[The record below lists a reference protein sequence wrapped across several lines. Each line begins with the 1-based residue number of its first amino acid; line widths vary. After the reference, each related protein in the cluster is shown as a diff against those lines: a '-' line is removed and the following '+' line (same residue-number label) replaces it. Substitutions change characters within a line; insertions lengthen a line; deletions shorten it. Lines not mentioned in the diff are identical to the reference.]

1 MVDDRPD
8 NLLLLSSLLTQEGYQ
23 VRRSLDGEN
32 ALAMVK
38 ADPPDLILL
47 DIMMPGLN
55 GYEVC
60 DRLKASELTRDIPV
74 IFLSALGEAFNKV
87 KAFALGAADY
97 ISKPFQLDEV
107 LVRVEHQLKIRH
119 LTDSLKEQ
127 NAQLER
133 ALAERDRAEA
143 ARLGLEEKFYK
154 VFRGSPNAIA
164 ITTLSEGRL
173 LEVNDSFCRLMGLN
187 RTEAIGKTSRELNL
201 WVNPQDRAQFQQLLD
216 RSTSLGELEF
226 DFRTKTGQIITGLI
240 SAEGHNIDGQ
250 QCVISII
257 KDITERKHIETSL
270 QKQETALRA
279 ICEVAAE
286 SHLGLGT
293 RLQKLLAIGLE
304 RFSMETG
311 IIGRI
316 QGATWEVIATR
327 NNNHQP
333 PTPSQIQSGDIID
346 WTELESALF
355 SETTPIYL
363 QTETPGRWR
372 ATPED
377 SSPIWEVEACVGIP
391 GMFSGVIPRA
401 GFMILKPPQN
411 QNRANT
417 PTKATAA
424 SQRQLLQLIAQW
436 VASEIECEESRIA
449 LERQIQREQLL
460 GQITKEIRSSLDPD
474 RILGTAATQIGKTL
488 NLSRCI
494 IYRYIPGEIPRLP
507 VVAEY
512 RQPEWRSM
520 LDAEIPVVGNPHVE
534 QLLAGDGVVVVK
546 DSPTNPESPTAVPIC
561 SEFNIISMLAART
574 SYQGQPNGAICAH
587 HCHSENRPRHWTP
600 DEIQLLAA
608 VADQIGIALA
618 QAHLWEQEKQ
628 QRAELATKNAALNKA
643 KQEAEAAN
651 RAKSEF
657 LAMMSHELRTPLN
670 GILGYAQ
677 ILLKDDTLTPK
688 QLESIQII
696 RECGSHLLDLI
707 NDILDLAKIEA
718 GKMELHQ
725 HSFHLPQFLKSI
737 AEMVAIRARDKSI
750 TFTYRFLTPI
760 PEVVLADEKKLRQI
774 LLNLLGNAVKFTESG
789 GVTFTVA
796 AVGTA
801 IRFQVADT
809 GPGIAPES
817 LTKIFAPFQQG
828 GEGIEDV
835 EGTGLGLAIARNLA
849 LLMGAEIMVKSR
861 LGEGS
866 IFWLD
871 IQLPEASLAP
881 DAPRSSGVGG
891 WGNIQAEQSQQ
902 HHRLST
908 SSKIL
913 ITDDKP
919 ENRELLVK
927 MLSPLGFEVRE
938 ASSGTE
944 CLELVATYQPDAIL
958 IDLMMPGLDGFA
970 TIRRLWE
977 QGELNGKI
985 AIAVS
990 ASVFDNTKQAALQA
1004 GFQDFIPKPIQ
1015 YQELLTILQRHLRL
1029 EWIYQDEAEGTF
1041 GPSDGE
1047 TGRRGD
1053 WETGEEAVC
1062 QTTSSGGGK
1071 GARGKLS
1078 PLLPCSRAPLLKS
1091 SPAPPLPPSPD
1102 PLVPPPPADI
1112 ATLVDLAMMGDIKGI
1127 MEHLD
1132 ILEKADPRFLPFVS
1146 ELRQLAKRFQEK
1158 KIRQFLQKYHRN
1170 TSNDELGNP

>member
-1 MVDDRPD
+1 MVDDQPD

-23 VRRSLDGEN
+23 VRRAIDGEE
-32 ALAMVK
+32 ALAAVA

-47 DIMMPGLN
+47 DIMMPGMD
-55 GYEVC
+55 GYQVC
-60 DRLKASELTRDIPV
+60 DRLKAAQTTREIPV
-74 IFLSALGEAFNKV
+74 IFLSALGQAFNKV
-87 KAFALGAADY
+87 KAFAVGAADY
-97 ISKPFQLDEV
+97 ICKPFQLDEV

-154 VFRGSPNAIA
+154 VFRCSPNAIA

-173 LEVNDSFCRLMGLN
+173 LEVNDSFCRLMGYS
-187 RTEAIGKTSRELNL
+187 RTEAIGKTSLALNL

-216 RSTSLGELEF
+216 RSSSLGELEF

-240 SAEGHNIDGQ
+240 SAEGHDIDGQ

-286 SHLGLGT
+286 SHLGLET

-333 PTPSQIQSGDIID
+333 PTPSQIQTGDIIS

-391 GMFSGVIPRA
+391 GMFSGAIPRA
-401 GFMILKPPQN
+401 GFMILRPPN
-411 QNRANT
+411 HPETRADA
-417 PTKATAA
+417 PTTATAA

-460 GQITKEIRSSLDPD
+460 GQITTEIRSSLDPD
-474 RILGTAATQIGKTL
+474 RILGTAALAIGKSL
-488 NLSRCI
+488 NLSRCVI
-494 IYRYIPGEIPRLP
+494 HRYIPGEIPRLP

-512 RQPEWRSM
+512 RQPEWPSM
-520 LDAEIPVVGNPHVE
+520 LDAEIPVVGNSYVE

-574 SYQGQPNGAICAH
+574 SYQGKPNGAICAH

-750 TFTYRFLTPI
+750 TFTYQFLTPI

-801 IRFQVADT
+801 IRFQVRDT

-849 LLMGAEIMVKSR
+849 VLMGAEIMVKSR

-881 DAPRSSGVGG
+881 DAPLSKGG
-891 WGNIQAEQSQQ
+891 WGDGGIFKQNSPSNIIGF
-902 HHRLST
+902 RGGP
-908 SSKIL
+908 SKIL
-913 ITDDKP
+913 VTDDKP

-1029 EWIYQDEAEGTF
+1029 EWIYQDEAEGTS
-1041 GPSDGE
+1041 GPGDGE
-1047 TGRRGD
+1047 TRRRGDSDPSADAQEGRRGVS
-1053 WETGEEAVC
+1053 W
-1062 QTTSSGGGK
+1062 S
-1071 GARGKLS
+1071 RS
-1078 PLLPCSRAPLLKS
+1078 PLVPCSPG
-1091 SPAPPLPPSPD
+1091 PPLPPSPS

-1112 ATLVDLAMMGDIKGI
+1112 ATLVELAMMGDIKGI
-1127 MEHLD
+1127 MEQLD
-1132 ILEKADPRFLPFVS
+1132 ILEKAAPRFLPFVT

-1170 TSNDELGNP
+1170 TSHDQLGNP